1 MNDAVI
7 KLDSVSKSYRLGQYA
22 HSTFRESVYNY
33 FKKIISRNDFT
44 SKNEQELRAL
54 RDLSFELKRG
64 EAIGIIGPNGAG
76 KSTILKIL
84 AGVTNPSSGNVF
96 KNGKI
101 GALIELSAGF
111 HPELTGRENIFLY
124 GSIIGIKKSY
134 IIERFD
140 EIVEFSGLSAFLDTP
155 IKRYSSGMY
164 ARLGF
169 SVTAHLEPDILL
181 IDEVLSVGDFTF
193 QEKCINKMNE
203 YKNSGVTIVFVSHNM
218 DAIRKL
224 CSRSILLDKGTAV
237 KDGDTESVID
247 KYYEINSK
255 NMKINNSEGAVEIL
269 GAGLT
274 KTNNE
279 EVISIQ
285 SGEKAL
291 FRLKMLVR
299 KDISN
304 ASFCLFIRR
313 TDGMVVFDV
322 SSEQLNNKRYTVD
335 KNSLVEIR
343 YGLKV
348 NLLKG
353 LYYVGFN
360 LFGSVGSGTL
370 GHIEYVEKICSFLVK
385 ENISVQGIANLEPK
399 CFVEVSKRGSEL

>member
-1 MNDAVI
+1 MNNIAI
-7 KLDSVSKSYRLGQYA
+7 KLESVSKFYRLGQYA
-22 HSTFRESVYNY
+22 YSTFRENVYNY
-33 FKKIISRNDFT
+33 FKNMASRNDFT
-44 SKNEQELRAL
+44 SNNKQELWAL

-76 KSTILKIL
+76 KSTVLKIL
-84 AGVTNPSSGNVF
+84 AGVTNPSSGDVF
-96 KNGKI
+96 KKGKV

-124 GSIIGIKKSY
+124 GAIIGIRRNY
-134 IIERFD
+134 IHKRFD

-155 IKRYSSGMY
+155 IKRYSSGMC

-193 QEKCINKMNE
+193 QDKCINKMHE
-203 YKNSGVTIVFVSHNM
+203 YKNKGVTIVFVSHNM

-255 NMKINNSEGAVEIL
+255 NMKISNSEGAVEIL
-269 GAGLT
+269 GIGLT

-279 EVISIQ
+279 EAFSIQ

-291 FRLKMLVR
+291 FRLKMLAR

-322 SSEQLNNKRYTVD
+322 SSERLNNKQYTIE
-335 KNSLVEIR
+335 KNRFVEIC
-343 YGLKV
+343 YELKV

-360 LFGSVGSGTL
+360 LFGSVGSGPL

-385 ENISVQGIANLEPK
+385 EDISVQGIANLEPE
-399 CFVEVSKRGSEL
+399 CFVEVSKRGPEL